1 MNRASIAK
9 RITEAAEQS
18 NRGERAPVMRCWLS
32 DGTVKDMH
40 ILETL
45 SYNQGSLVGDEVVYS
60 EPHIERAECIRNR
73 ECAPK
78 LVDIVMQM
86 MNGIYED

>member
-45 SYNQGSLVGDEVVYS
+45 SYNQGSLIGNEVVYQ
-60 EPHIERAECIRNR
+60 EPYITRAECIRNR
-73 ECAPK
+73 ECATK
-78 LVDIVMQM
+78 LVDLILQM
-86 MNGIYED
+86 INGAYED